1 MGVLQCFSNYMPVT
15 SPLSE
20 EASHWPGLLP
30 CWWQWGIFSTPVLL
44 SWSKADSETI
54 GDSET
59 AIQKLR
65 FRNYC
70 HPFRNYCDSETNAIQ
85 KLRFRNYCDSET
97 IAIQKLSRFRNY
109 QDSETIAI
117 QKLSRFRNYRDSE
130 TIAIQKLRFR
140 NYRDSETIPIQKLSR
155 FRNYDSATIAIQK
168 LSQFRNYHPHGTSH
182 WFGMSTRI
190 RWYPNS
196 RPHGTSHWLG
206 LSTRI
211 RWYPNSHPHGP
222 SNWLGLFPQGS
233 DEIKIPTPM
242 ELHIDLGCPQ
252 GSDDI
257 SKFPPPW
264 NFKLTWTFP

>member
-1 MGVLQCFSNYMPVT
+1 MGVLQCFSNHMPVT

-20 EASHWPGLLP
+20 EASHWQGLLP

-70 HPFRNYCDSETNAIQ
+70 HPFRNYCDSETSAIQ

-97 IAIQKLSRFRNY
+97 TTPMELHIDLECPQGSDDF
-109 QDSETIAI
+109 Q
-117 QKLSRFRNYRDSE
+117 
-130 TIAIQKLRFR
+130 
-140 NYRDSETIPIQKLSR
+140 IPSPMEHHIDLEC
-155 FRNYDSATIAIQK
+155 
-168 LSQFRNYHPHGTSH
+168 PH
-182 WFGMSTRI
+182 RI
-190 RWYPNS
+190 RWYQNS
-196 RPHGTSHWLG
+196 HPHGTSHWLG

-222 SNWLGLFPQGS
+222 SNWLGLFPQG
-233 DEIKIPTPM
+233 
-242 ELHIDLGCPQ
+242 
-252 GSDDI
+252 
-257 SKFPPPW
+257 
-264 NFKLTWTFP
+264 